1 MRVNVNVLIGF
12 LLCVLILCG
21 VGGML
26 RVDEN
31 QDAWHPN
38 EIYTH
43 LGGSSYTSS
52 SVSAHSSDGV
62 VVAMRGVSRPSRRYV
77 AVPAFSY
84 AQGYSAP
91 MANTHYSIGGT
102 PSNSVAS
109 PVYTTSSA
117 TMKSFGAGMAA
128 GGGMSMSGDSV
139 RNSQSHVANS
149 QSSIA
154 YSQLP
159 IAHSP
164 SPIAHRQSSE
174 EAQALMA
181 AAQYMSMSS
190 SVYAVGA
197 STAMG
202 GTYTA
207 IGGRMSGPRRLPP
220 TGGGWDNWLASLTPI
235 YEDGGVKYYDYQ
247 TLYEAFIAAQ
257 KNGNFPGLTWEQ
269 FLEEFF
275 NPSSSYAF
283 PLGEPWVLL
292 ILALGYVG
300 YVFIRRARA
309 REV

>member
-12 LLCVLILCG
+12 LLCVLILCVVG
-21 VGGML
+21 VMR

-52 SVSAHSSDGV
+52 SVSSHSSDGV

-84 AQGYSAP
+84 APTQYSPIAS
-91 MANTHYSIGGT
+91 TQYSIGGT

-128 GGGMSMSGDSV
+128 GGGMSMSGGSV
-139 RNSQSHVANS
+139 RNSQSPVANS
-149 QSSIA
+149 QSLIA

-159 IAHSP
+159 VDMYASAYTP
-164 SPIAHRQSSE
+164 LASPITT
-174 EAQALMA
+174 
-181 AAQYMSMSS
+181 
-190 SVYAVGA
+190 VGA
-197 STAMG
+197 NSVAALPARSGM
-202 GTYTA
+202 
-207 IGGRMSGPRRLPP
+207 MSGPRRVAPV
-220 TGGGWDNWLASLTPI
+220 GGGWDIWLSGLDAA
-235 YEDGGVKYYDYQ
+235 GGYLYSDDSGNRYYDMAL
-247 TLYEAFIAAQ
+247 LYEAFINAQ
-257 KNGNFPGLTWEQ
+257 KNGNFPGWTWED
-269 FLEEFF
+269 FLDKFF
-275 NPSSSYAF
+275 DQQNKHRV

-292 ILALGYVG
+292 ILALAYVG
-300 YVFIRRARA
+300 YVFIRRTRA
-309 REV
+309 RGI

>member
-52 SVSAHSSDGV
+52 SVSSHSSDGV

-102 PSNSVAS
+102 PSNSEAS

-128 GGGMSMSGDSV
+128 GGGMSMSGGSV
-139 RNSQSHVANS
+139 RNSQSPVASN
-149 QSSIA
+149 QSPIA

-159 IAHSP
+159 VDMYASAYTP
-164 SPIAHRQSSE
+164 LASPITTVGATS
-174 EAQALMA
+174 A
-181 AAQYMSMSS
+181 AALPARSGM
-190 SVYAVGA
+190 
-197 STAMG
+197 
-202 GTYTA
+202 
-207 IGGRMSGPRRLPP
+207 MSGPRRVPGLGL
-220 TGGGWDNWLASLTPI
+220 TWDNWL
-235 YEDGGVKYYDYQ
+235 DGLGAGSGWVSGEAGGIRYYNLDE
-247 TLYEAFIAAQ
+247 LKKAFELAQ
-257 KNGNFPGLTWEQ
+257 KNGNFPGWTWEM
-269 FLEEFF
+269 FLEQFF
-275 NPSSSYAF
+275 NNKDVNSRHFMPV
-283 PLGEPWVLL
+283 GEPWVLL